1 MPSYYCRNCQQSV
14 EQEGEHVMQSD
25 CIKALANTMRSMQDS
40 VDELEYSI
48 RDIEYSVD
56 DIDYKLS
63 LINNDR

>member
-25 CIKALANTMRSMQDS
+25 CIKALANTMRNLQDS

-48 RDIEYSVD
+48 RDIEGMIDSIEYQLSFVD
-56 DIDYKLS
+56 HD
-63 LINNDR
+63 

>member
-25 CIKALANTMRSMQDS
+25 CIKALANTIRNVQDS

-48 RDIEYSVD
+48 RDIENTIDSVE
-56 DIDYKLS
+56 YQLS
-63 LINNDR
+63 FVEND